1 MRRCAAHAPGPSRKL
16 VCASDGIRAAVIA
29 GMLIKIHHGTTSGG
43 GRSLCETCRNS
54 TITRG
59 ARLEDEIVRCEAQPM
74 TTPVLITF
82 KVTECSAYVDARL
95 PTYAQLLEQAWILKP
110 TSGRRQA
117 GFVRSSD
124 LRDDE
129 FRQLLSELHHSE

>member
-1 MRRCAAHAPGPSRKL
+1 VSSSKIASLLRGTAAADLEPERY
-16 VCASDGIRAAVIA
+16 
-29 GMLIKIHHGTTSGG
+29 MLIKVYNGTVTHSAQG
-43 GRSLCETCRNS
+43 LCETCRHA

-59 ARLEDEIVRCEAQPM
+59 QRLEDELVRCESQPM
-74 TTPVLITF
+74 TAPIVIRF
-82 KVTECSAYVDARL
+82 KVTECSSYLDGRL

-110 TSGRRQA
+110 AGGRRPA

-129 FRQLLSELHHSE
+129 LHEVLSELDHPD

>member
-1 MRRCAAHAPGPSRKL
+1 
-16 VCASDGIRAAVIA
+16 
-29 GMLIKIHHGTTSGG
+29 MLIKVYNGTISNG
-43 GRSLCETCRNS
+43 GRSLCETCRNA

-59 ARLEDEIVRCEAQPM
+59 AKLEDEIVRCEAQPM
-74 TTPVLITF
+74 TTPVLIRF
-82 KVTECSAYVDARL
+82 KVTECSAYLDARL

-110 TSGRRQA
+110 TSGRRPA

-129 FRQLLSELHHSE
+129 FRELLSELHRPE

>member
-1 MRRCAAHAPGPSRKL
+1 
-16 VCASDGIRAAVIA
+16 
-29 GMLIKIHHGTTSGG
+29 MLIKIHNGTAATGG
-43 GRSLCETCRNS
+43 PSLCESCRNA

-59 ARLEDEIVRCEAQPM
+59 PRLEDEIVRCEAQPM
-74 TTPVLITF
+74 TTPVLIRF

-129 FRQLLSELHHSE
+129 FRQLLSELHQAD

>member
-1 MRRCAAHAPGPSRKL
+1 MPER
-16 VCASDGIRAAVIA
+16 D
-29 GMLIKIHHGTTSGG
+29 MLIKVYNGTIAHTGQ
-43 GRSLCETCRNS
+43 SLCETCRNA

-59 ARLEDEIVRCEAQPM
+59 ARLGDEIVRCEAQPM
-74 TTPVLITF
+74 TTPVLIRF
-82 KVTECSAYVDARL
+82 KVTECSAYLDARL

-110 TSGRRQA
+110 TSGRRSA

-129 FRQLLSELHHSE
+129 FRELLSELRSPE

>member
-1 MRRCAAHAPGPSRKL
+1 MAC
-16 VCASDGIRAAVIA
+16 
-29 GMLIKIHHGTTSGG
+29 MLIKIHGTTPTC

-59 ARLEDEIVRCEAQPM
+59 PRLEDEIVRCEAQPM
-74 TTPVLITF
+74 TAPVLIRF

-110 TSGRRQA
+110 TSGRRLA

-129 FRQLLSELHHSE
+129 FRQLLSDLHRSE

>member
-1 MRRCAAHAPGPSRKL
+1 
-16 VCASDGIRAAVIA
+16 
-29 GMLIKIHHGTTSGG
+29 MLIKVHHGTISDG

-59 ARLEDEIVRCEAQPM
+59 PRLEDELVRCEAQPM
-74 TTPVLITF
+74 TTPVRIRF

-95 PTYAQLLEQAWILKP
+95 PTYAQLLEQAWILRP
-110 TSGRRQA
+110 TTGRRLA
-117 GFVRSSD
+117 GFVRSSE

-129 FRQLLSELHHSE
+129 FRQLLSDLHQSE